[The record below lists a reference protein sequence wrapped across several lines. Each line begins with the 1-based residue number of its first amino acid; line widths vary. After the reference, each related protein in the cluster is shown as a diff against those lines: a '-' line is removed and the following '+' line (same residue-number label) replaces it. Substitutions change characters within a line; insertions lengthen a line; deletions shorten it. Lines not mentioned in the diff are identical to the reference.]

1 MYEIKWIKTTS
12 FKAKY
17 TDESA
22 LGFGKCFT
30 DYMFVMEYDPAYGWH
45 SPRVQPYQNL
55 SINPAATVFHYAQEI
70 YEGLKAYRSPQG
82 EALLFRAR
90 DNAARMNRSCD
101 RMCIP
106 PIDEAMQLKA
116 IESLVDIERAWLP
129 HGQGTSLYI
138 RPVIIGIGSELGVVN
153 AAPRYIY
160 FILCSPSGAYYPRG
174 IEPIRIRLEE
184 KYVRAVKGGT
194 GAAKTGGNYA
204 GSLKATRA
212 AIEDGF
218 DQVLWLDGRE
228 RNYVE
233 EVGAM
238 NMFFVMDGVLSTPR
252 LGDTVLAGNTRDSIL
267 RLARD
272 KGMAVEERD
281 IAAHELVTAFEAGR
295 LSESFGCGTAA
306 VITPVG
312 ELHYKGRSM
321 ILNDFKMGP
330 LARQM
335 YDTLTGIQYGHL
347 PDPYGWVTQVPRHF
361 EGD

>member
-1 MYEIKWIKTTS
+1 MEEIKFIKTTS
-12 FKAKY
+12 LKAKY
-17 TDESA
+17 SDESS

-30 DYMFVMEYDPAYGWH
+30 DYMFMMEFDHEYGWH

-70 YEGLKAYRSPQG
+70 YEGLKAYRADDG
-82 EALLFRAR
+82 EVLLFRVS
-90 DNAARMNRSCD
+90 DNAARMNRSGD

-106 PIDEAMQLKA
+106 PIDEAMQVKA
-116 IESLVDIERAWLP
+116 INTIVDIERDWLP
-129 HGQGTSLYI
+129 KSEGTSLYI

-160 FILCSPSGAYYPRG
+160 YILCSPSGAYYPRG
-174 IEPIRIRLEE
+174 IEPIRIRLEN
-184 KYVRAVKGGT
+184 KYVRAVQGGT

-212 AIEDGF
+212 AIDDGF

-228 RNYVE
+228 RKYVE

-238 NMFFVMDGVLSTPR
+238 NMMFVIDGVLCTPS
-252 LGDTVLAGNTRDSIL
+252 LGDTILAGNTRDSLL

-272 KGMAVEERD
+272 QGLQVQERNISVD
-281 IAAHELVTAFEAGR
+281 ELIKAFEDKK
-295 LSESFGCGTAA
+295 LSEAFGCGTAA

-312 ELHYKGRSM
+312 ELNYEGHSM
-321 ILNDFKMGP
+321 VLNDFKMGP
-330 LARQM
+330 LARKM
-335 YDTLTGIQYGHL
+335 YDTLTGIQYGRI
-347 PDPYGWVTQVPRHF
+347 PDPYGWVTRVPRQK
-361 EGD
+361 